1 MYNYGDNM
9 KYFIT
14 EQERKTL
21 HSTLF
26 FEFQEGQENKDYKFT
41 FRKENSMLLHADL
54 FDESRLYKII
64 PDLKYYADTIVS
76 KESWNIIKNA
86 EKSPLAQEII
96 DELSDWAEENFKKY
110 DYFVIRGI

>member
-1 MYNYGDNM
+1 M

-21 HSTLF
+21 HSTCF
-26 FEFQEGQENKDYKFT
+26 FEFQEGQKKKYKFV
-41 FRKENSMLLHADL
+41 FWKENSMLLHTDL

-76 KESWNIIKNA
+76 KENWNIIKMLKKVLWHMKLLTNFQTGLKKIS
-86 EKSPLAQEII
+86 KSMII
-96 DELSDWAEENFKKY
+96 L
-110 DYFVIRGI
+110 

>member
-1 MYNYGDNM
+1 M

-14 EQERKTL
+14 EQERKIL
-21 HSTLF
+21 HSTCF
-26 FEFQEGQENKDYKFT
+26 FEFQEGQKRKKYKFV
-41 FRKENSMLLHADL
+41 FWKENSMLLHMDL
-54 FDESRLYKII
+54 FDKSELYKII
-64 PDLKYYADTIVS
+64 PDLKYYGDTIVN

-110 DYFVIRGI
+110 DYFVILGI

>member
-1 MYNYGDNM
+1 M

-21 HSTLF
+21 HSTCF
-26 FEFQEGQENKDYKFT
+26 FEFQEGQKNKEYKFI
-41 FRKENSMLLHADL
+41 FWKDNSMLLHADL

-64 PDLKYYADTIVS
+64 PNLKYYADTIIN
-76 KESWNIIKNA
+76 KESCTIIKNA

-110 DYFVIRGI
+110 EYFVILGI